1 MSTRQAD
8 IEMLAKIQGLIEDES
23 DPRERTRLLI
33 LFEIARGLN
42 DSTRAVREVT
52 TEFREHRLEFESHVD
67 DNHRIINQGKGMW
80 RVVAVGVIV
89 IQSALSYVILDH
101 LNEMKNLRLT
111 VGQHSKELRVIDE
124 RIRSLQHLTR
134 SVP

>member
-1 MSTRQAD
+1 MSTRHAD
-8 IEMLAKIQGLIEDES
+8 IEMLAKIQSLIEDEA

-67 DNHRIINQGKGMW
+67 DEQKLINQGKGMW
-80 RVVAVGVIV
+80 RVVVIGVIV
-89 IQSALSYVILDH
+89 IQSALSYVIVDH
-101 LNEMKNLRLT
+101 FAEMQALRVT
-111 VGQHSKELRVIDE
+111 TEKHSKQLEVIAE
-124 RIRSLQHLTR
+124 RHRQEER
-134 SVP
+134 FRQAP